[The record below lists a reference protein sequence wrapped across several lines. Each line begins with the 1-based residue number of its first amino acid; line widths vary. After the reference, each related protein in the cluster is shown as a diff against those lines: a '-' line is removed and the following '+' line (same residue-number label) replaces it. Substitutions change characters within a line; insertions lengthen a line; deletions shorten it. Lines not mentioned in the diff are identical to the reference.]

1 MNTKERVTYREND
14 FKNTLAIQLRGHED
28 DGEDVRLNAFINQ
41 LESLQRILHSV
52 DYISSG
58 KNQPLFYH
66 KLINLSHNS
75 PATIVLSP
83 VPANPK
89 SNYISSSIYERLFSY
104 IKTIKNQDAVP
115 PELTRAFLENLIEFV
130 KRLNKNFIEIILIYK
145 DQTIEIE
152 DTLKEKIEKILEQD
166 TVSYGSIKGMLET
179 INVHGENYFHLY
191 PIVGGDKIKCLF
203 EYERLELVKKALKM
217 NVVVTGKL
225 FYKSIDVSPYK
236 VEVEE
241 LEINP
246 PHDELPTLRSLYG
259 IAPQATGPMTT
270 GEYIRKIRESW

>member
-1 MNTKERVTYREND
+1 VNTKERVTYREND
-14 FKNTLAIQLRGHED
+14 FKNALEIQLRGNED
-28 DGEDVRLNAFINQ
+28 DGEDVRLSAFINQ
-41 LESLQRILHSV
+41 LKSLQKILHSV
-52 DYISSG
+52 DYITSG
-58 KNQPLFYH
+58 KDQPLFHH

-89 SNYISSSIYERLFSY
+89 NNYISSSIYERLLSY
-104 IKTIKNQDAVP
+104 IKIIKNQDIIP
-115 PELTRAFLENLIEFV
+115 PELTREFLENLIEFV
-130 KRLNKNFIEIILIYK
+130 NRLNKNFIEITIAYK
-145 DQTIEIE
+145 DQIIKIE

-166 TVSYGSIKGMLET
+166 TVSYGSVKGMLET
-179 INVHGENYFHLY
+179 INVHGENHFYLY

-203 EYERLELVKKALKM
+203 EYEHFELVKKALKM

-225 FYKSIDVSPYK
+225 FYKSIDVYPYK

-246 PHDELPTLRSLYG
+246 PHDELPTLRSLFG
-259 IAPQATGPMTT
+259 SAPQATGPMTT
-270 GEYIRKIRESW
+270 QEYIRKIREGW